1 MPKGLRTLRP
11 NSRCLTAPAAPP
23 VALRSIF
30 RNGIL
35 VKEGPFRPF
44 TQVRHRSIVIAA
56 VTESGALADW
66 LCCD

>member
-1 MPKGLRTLRP
+1 
-11 NSRCLTAPAAPP
+11 
-23 VALRSIF
+23 LRSIF